1 MSKNSKK
8 VWANYIKTRAI
19 FFTYISLF
27 IIVPILLILF
37 SMMPYAARLKEI
49 GAWEAIKISFT
60 HGVVDGIR
68 RTCVV
73 LPVLFV
79 VAIVRLLLNSA
90 IVEFTEDS
98 ILYHKNIL
106 CKRAKTIIPY
116 SDITKC
122 LVTGRLWYRRN
133 KLQPHGKTIIYRK
146 SDIIAVYGNYYKLVE
161 MLVQEL
167 GEDKIEVVTEKGN
180 FKSLSQYFNVD
191 FSELPPEKQSKLL
204 KSYCSPKSVTYK
216 SGQDILRKN

>member
-37 SMMPYAARLKEI
+37 SMMPYAAQLKEI
-49 GAWEAIKISFT
+49 NAWEAIKISFK
-60 HGVVDGIR
+60 HGIVDGIR

-79 VAIVRLLLNSA
+79 VAIVRLLFNSS

-98 ILYHKNIL
+98 ILYYKNIL
-106 CKRAKTIIPY
+106 CKKTKTIISY

-133 KLQPHGKTIIYRK
+133 KLQPHGKTILYHK
-146 SDIIAVYGNYYKLVE
+146 ADIVAVYGNYYNLVE
-161 MLVQEL
+161 MIVKEL
-167 GEDKIEVVTEKGN
+167 GEDKVEVVTEKGN
-180 FKSLSQYFNVD
+180 FKRLSQYFNID
-191 FSELPPEKQSKLL
+191 FIELSHEEESKLL
-204 KSYCSPKSVTYK
+204 KYYCSPKSVTYK
-216 SGQDILRKN
+216 SGQDILRKK